1 MLGLSKRTIE
11 FVNLTLSFL
20 CYPFFIPKLD
30 VTYVRTFYVTT
41 CYVMT
46 FRDFM
51 VPKSIPT
58 VRCEAQ
64 SILDPGGVSPEHL
77 GPASN
82 IRLRKFNAD
91 FDF

>member
-1 MLGLSKRTIE
+1 MP
-11 FVNLTLSFL
+11 NL
-20 CYPFFIPKLD
+20 Y
-30 VTYVRTFYVTT
+30 VTYVRTFYVPTSYLTT
-41 CYVMT
+41 FQEFT
-46 FRDFM
+46 

-58 VRCEAQ
+58 MRFEVQ